1 MSEGA
6 ERSRLPWILAALVL
20 VVGGAKLEAARPL
33 IARALSVAVPVVP
46 VAIAVQR
53 VEGGGQALERSA
65 RAVGWGAIVAA
76 ELCVAG
82 SFLGVGWLGQL
93 LPVARVALYA
103 VTLAALAV
111 HVLEAR
117 GLGKA
122 RYAGYVGLVAGF
134 ALFLSGNAS
143 ADALGR
149 VLGAFFVGLAL
160 GGGGGLLSG
169 ELLSRLFKRE

>member
-1 MSEGA
+1 MNETA

-53 VEGGGQALERSA
+53 VEGGGVALERSA
-65 RAVGWGAIVAA
+65 QAVGWSAIVLA

-82 SFLGVGWLGQL
+82 SFLGIEWLKPL
-93 LPVARVALYA
+93 LPAAQLALCA
-103 VTLAALAV
+103 VVLAALVV

-122 RYAGYVGLVAGF
+122 RYAGYIGLVAGF
-134 ALFLSGNAS
+134 GAFLSRSGAG
-143 ADALGR
+143 DALGR

-169 ELLSRLFKRE
+169 ELLGRLFKRD